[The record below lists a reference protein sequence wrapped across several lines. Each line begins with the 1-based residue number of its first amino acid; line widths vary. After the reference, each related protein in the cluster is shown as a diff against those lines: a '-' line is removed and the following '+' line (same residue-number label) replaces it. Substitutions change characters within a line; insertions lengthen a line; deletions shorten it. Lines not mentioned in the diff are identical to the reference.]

1 MKRTLTR
8 KLSSSANM
16 VPVMRGLSSESAV
29 RGVSASSV
37 ECDICHLG
45 CTFLPPQE
53 QAACHVLCNLT
64 LCP

>member
-1 MKRTLTR
+1 
-8 KLSSSANM
+8 M
-16 VPVMRGLSSESAV
+16 VPVMRGLSSEGAV

-37 ECDICHLG
+37 ECDICHFG